1 MAGNQ
6 GDNRYFYGGVMRMR
20 KIKDHVE
27 ELFKEIPDSERKE
40 TMKQEIIQNLEEKVL
55 DLIYEGKEEEDAVN
69 KAIVEFGDIEDIKKE
84 LGTTAM
90 PRNNRFSLHLGFSLW
105 GSGLIVALFIFINFY
120 YTPSTIL
127 FVYPTFAV
135 AWWPLVMFYK
145 WLGWK

>member
-6 GDNRYFYGGVMRMR
+6 GDYRYFYGGVMRMR

-27 ELFKEIPDSERKE
+27 ELFKEIPDSERKV

-84 LGTTAM
+84 LGTTAL

-120 YTPSTIL
+120 YTPGTIW